1 LSNGTESN
9 QHKNFSYKIE
19 STMITKPVRLSAPSP
34 KKAYKTPSLKVLG
47 NVKKLTL
54 KVGSLSDGLGS
65 GSFGG

>member
-1 LSNGTESN
+1 M
-9 QHKNFSYKIE
+9 K
-19 STMITKPVRLSAPSP
+19 STPSRLSTQTP

-54 KVGSLSDGLGS
+54 KAGSLSDGMGS